1 MFTRTEEPHRMISK
15 NNGHH
20 AHHVKPNAGKN
31 AVFIIHPRDQQDIDQ
46 RFKLSKLFPSTW
58 TDFALSKLPG
68 RMGLTLC
75 DRVKLPN
82 GAMLY
87 LLGVLLKPHQLI
99 SDKRSVVATARGRIL
114 RAALFA
120 QRRLDAG
127 VIGLGALT
135 VSATNGGK
143 WLVDQ
148 PEIRARITHGDAFAT
163 VIALEGIKKAMLLA
177 GLKKPRIAVVGAY
190 GVIGSAVCR
199 SLAAH
204 HDLLM
209 VGRNMVKLE
218 RLRHELKAPAHLSTD
233 IHSILA
239 ADLVVSATSSPGP
252 FIQAETLKRN
262 AIIYDIAQPQSIDH
276 RLLRERPDLICIDG
290 SLAKTPGVKLK
301 FDMRTGK
308 DATFA
313 CLAETVLKTLEG
325 IDGHHVGEID
335 LNYIDHI
342 RAIGHKHGF
351 SHAEFTEFGSVVKA
365 ARFQTINGR

>member
-1 MFTRTEEPHRMISK
+1 
-15 NNGHH
+15 
-20 AHHVKPNAGKN
+20 
-31 AVFIIHPRDQQDIDQ
+31 
-46 RFKLSKLFPSTW
+46 
-58 TDFALSKLPG
+58 
-68 RMGLTLC
+68 MGLTLC
-75 DRVKLPN
+75 DRVRLPN

-99 SDKRSVVATARGRIL
+99 SDKRSVVAAARRRIY

-120 QRRLDAG
+120 QQRLDAG

-135 VSATNGGK
+135 VSATNGGR
-143 WLVDQ
+143 WLVEQ
-148 PEIRARITHGDAFAT
+148 PGITARITHGDAFAT
-163 VIALEGIKKAMLLA
+163 VIALEGIEKAMLLA

-199 SLAAH
+199 SLAEN

-209 VGRNMVKLE
+209 VGRSLTKLE
-218 RLRHELKAPAHLSTD
+218 KLRTELKVPLQLSTD

-239 ADLVVSATSSPGP
+239 ADMVVSATSSPGP

-262 AIIYDIAQPQSIDH
+262 AIIYDIAQPQSIDR
-276 RLLRERPDLICIDG
+276 RLLSERPDLICIDG
-290 SLAKTPGVKLK
+290 SLAKTPGVRLK

-335 LNYIDHI
+335 LNYIEQI
-342 RAIGHKHGF
+342 RAIGLKHGF
-351 SHAEFTEFGSVVKA
+351 THADFTEFGSVVQA
-365 ARFQTINGR
+365 ARFQTIKTK